1 MEGLKCLKLYKIT
14 SMWKCSRI
22 RYLNLMRDI
31 RGEMLTTVFGYMTVY
46 EIKLADGIGYV
57 HQGDAREKGPNLSD
71 YVESD
76 HTKEGGRSQ

>member
-31 RGEMLTTVFGYMTVY
+31 RGEMLTTVFGYTTVY

-57 HQGDAREKGPNLSD
+57 H
-71 YVESD
+71 
-76 HTKEGGRSQ
+76 